1 MWQRIGVQERA
12 GQNKD
17 MVNINC
23 INACDFQIINL
34 KHNVKKKIKLGHRH
48 KMLDLWQ
55 RIVKNDLVEKVRVQ
69 YVVKMTKLIMY
80 KYGSLKESNINLNK
94 YTLTNFSL

>member
-1 MWQRIGVQERA
+1 MWQEICVQERA

-34 KHNVKKKIKLGHRH
+34 KHNVKKKIKLGESQTQNAWFMTEDCKEWFSREGEST
-48 KMLDLWQ
+48 
-55 RIVKNDLVEKVRVQ
+55 ICSEND
-69 YVVKMTKLIMY
+69 
-80 KYGSLKESNINLNK
+80 
-94 YTLTNFSL
+94 